1 MSTAGTP
8 ADLEDRLARMDARI
22 GAVEAE
28 LAGLRAAYPRPGQ
41 YPAPHPAPYPGPY
54 PGQYPVQYPPYGP
67 GGPSAPPRAPRRP
80 TDWSRL
86 PVWAG
91 AAVTFVGVV
100 LLLVLAASADW
111 FGPTARVLS
120 GAGLGLVLVG
130 LAGWLVRRG
139 GRSGAGPSALAGTG
153 TTALLGSVV
162 AATALYGLVPAPVG
176 LLLCLVVAA
185 AGIAIA
191 DRWDST
197 GFALAVLV
205 GVEIALIAVAG
216 ELDPLSLGMAVV
228 VQLGVAPT
236 ALRRAPALAPV
247 AAVGTA
253 LHGLLAGPLV
263 AFEPEDVVAPA
274 LLLAVGGLA
283 LVLGLA
289 VAVLGALRGA
299 PGSVDGTG
307 RSHLPS
313 VIGIAAAPVT
323 LLGALPGVG
332 VVPAVATAFAA
343 ALAAA
348 AAAYPATDRVVRA
361 AAVSVAALLVAAGTA
376 CWLDGVTLAGVLLA
390 EALVLLAPAAWLRS
404 RPVQLAGA
412 WLAVSGGLT
421 ALATALD
428 PGSLVEPL
436 TDPATD
442 LPVGSPVVAA
452 LLALVAAAALAA
464 ALRTGTPSTAHWAAW
479 AWLPVAAGLYGA
491 SWLVVAGAQLLV
503 PGENGFL
510 SGHVLVTLGITGVG
524 VLLLVRGLHRPSAG
538 RTGFALIVAALVKLV
553 LFDLVTLDGLARV
566 AAFIGAGL
574 VLLAVG
580 TWYARHAS
588 PDAAAPAST
597 TAGEE
602 S

>member
-8 ADLEDRLARMDARI
+8 ADLDDRLARMDARI
-22 GAVEAE
+22 GALEAE
-28 LAGLRAAYPRPGQ
+28 LARWRPAAPRP
-41 YPAPHPAPYPGPY
+41 YPH
-54 PGQYPVQYPPYGP
+54 PGQYPVPPP
-67 GGPSAPPRAPRRP
+67 HAGGPVPPGPAWRPPPPPAPRRP

-120 GAGLGLVLVG
+120 GAGLGVVLIG

-162 AATALYGLVPAPVG
+162 AATALYELVPAPVG
-176 LLLCLVVAA
+176 LVLCLVVAA

-197 GFALAVLV
+197 AFALAVLI

-216 ELDPLSLGMAVV
+216 DLGPLSLGMAVV

-236 ALRRAPALAPV
+236 ALRRAPALAAV
-247 AAVGTA
+247 AACGTA
-253 LHGLLAGPLV
+253 LHGLLAGPLA
-263 AFEPEDVVAPA
+263 AFEPDDVVAPA
-274 LLLAVGGLA
+274 LLLAIGGLA

-299 PGSVDGTG
+299 RRT
-307 RSHLPS
+307 HLPS

-323 LLGALPGVG
+323 LLGALSGVG
-332 VVPAVATAFAA
+332 VVTAVATAFAA
-343 ALAAA
+343 ALVAA
-348 AAAYPATDRVVRA
+348 AAAYPATDRIVRA

-376 CWLDGVTLAGVLLA
+376 HWLDGVTLAGVLLA
-390 EALVLLAPAAWLRS
+390 EALVLLGPAAWRRS

-412 WLAVSGGLT
+412 WLAVVGGIA

-428 PGSLVEPL
+428 PDVLLDPSVGPAGGPPAGSL
-436 TDPATD
+436 
-442 LPVGSPVVAA
+442 VVAA

-464 ALRTGTPSTAHWAAW
+464 ALRTGTPSTVYWAAW

-510 SGHVLVTLGITGVG
+510 SGHVLVTLGITGLG
-524 VLLLVRGLHRPSAG
+524 VVLLVRGLHRPSTG
-538 RTGFALIVAALVKLV
+538 RTGFALIVAALLKLV

-580 TWYARHAS
+580 TWYARHA
-588 PDAAAPAST
+588 APAGPEPAPT
-597 TAGEE
+597 VAGEG